1 MVPSFWATEE
11 QLIFLRS
18 QLHEFLEKQKEKKL
32 ALFWPS
38 LHCNWFSRW
47 PASDPNIPLPVDK
60 EQLDAYQQAEG
71 ATISWQKKVSA
82 PVTQPY
88 PSLNFIS
95 ILRTGSIT
103 ITLRRS

>member
-1 MVPSFWATEE
+1 MIGLDRDLP
-11 QLIFLRS
+11 L
-18 QLHEFLEKQKEKKL
+18 
-32 ALFWPS
+32 
-38 LHCNWFSRW
+38 
-47 PASDPNIPLPVDK
+47 PLPVDK

-71 ATISWQKKVSA
+71 ETISRQKKVSA

-95 ILRTGSIT
+95 ASRTGSII